1 MYKTITPD
9 MVRQNFNFLKIQML
23 HVLFQKK
30 NKRAKNDYYIFSNF
44 FMDILKQVKPLVL
57 VIFLQFMVRKNCVL
71 AWFFAFF
78 DVYTDKTFE
87 FNKLLKKMKAYFFY
101 SYHDFFKTIFI
112 TSYYAIIKI
121 VLKKSCF
128 GKYFMRPW
136 FSTQYL

>member
-71 AWFFAFF
+71 A
-78 DVYTDKTFE
+78 
-87 FNKLLKKMKAYFFY
+87 
-101 SYHDFFKTIFI
+101 
-112 TSYYAIIKI
+112 
-121 VLKKSCF
+121 
-128 GKYFMRPW
+128 
-136 FSTQYL
+136 